1 VYQAMGAEAQ
11 AGDGAVAEQHT
22 DLESFCRR
30 EHRRLVGAVGLYLND
45 VSLAEEIAQEAL
57 LRVCR
62 AWPRVQQLESPGGWA
77 HRVAMNLAVSAAR
90 SRRTRQRVDER
101 LSTYARRL
109 AEDADAAG
117 ALAMR
122 VALAKLPER
131 QREALVLRY
140 YGDLSVAETAV
151 AMSCPEGTVK
161 TLTSRAVAALRRMGW
176 EVEE

>member
-1 VYQAMGAEAQ
+1 MGARAEPDGGPVADQQGGLEA
-11 AGDGAVAEQHT
+11 
-22 DLESFCRR
+22 FCRR

-45 VSLAEEIAQEAL
+45 AGLAEEIAQEAL

-90 SRRTRQRVDER
+90 ARNVRRRVDD
-101 LSTYARRL
+101 RL
-109 AEDADAAG
+109 AVLRWRDHEDDDRSG
-117 ALAMR
+117 VVAMR
-122 VALAKLPER
+122 AAIASLPER

-140 YGDLSVAETAV
+140 YADLSVAEV
-151 AMSCPEGTVK
+151 AKAMRCPEGTVK
-161 TLTSRAVAALRRMGW
+161 TLTSRGVAALRTMGW